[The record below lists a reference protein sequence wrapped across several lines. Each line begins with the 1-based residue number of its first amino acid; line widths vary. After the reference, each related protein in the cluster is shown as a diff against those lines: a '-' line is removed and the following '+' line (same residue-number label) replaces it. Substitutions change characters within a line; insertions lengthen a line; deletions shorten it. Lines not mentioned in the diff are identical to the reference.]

1 VKEVEIQRASNLG
14 PVQQKLGLD
23 PNARICC
30 KVTSIGVTVWD
41 ISTGTVYLV
50 DGKTRT
56 VTHIAF
62 TLPTAVKTVIALS
75 DEELK
80 ARWSHGWRQGW
91 DDNRQTIFTELI
103 FRGISVF
110 G

>member
-1 VKEVEIQRASNLG
+1 VEIQRASNLG

-23 PNARICC
+23 PNVRICC

-41 ISTGTVYLV
+41 ISTGTVHLV
-50 DGKTRT
+50 DGKTQT
-56 VTHIAF
+56 VTHAAF
-62 TLPTAVKTVIALS
+62 KLPKSVKTIIALS

-80 ARWSHGWRQGW
+80 TRWSHGWRQGW

-103 FRGISVF
+103 FRRISVL